1 MIRVLEHLSCK
12 DRLRE
17 MGLFDVEKGRLRGGL
32 IAAFQY
38 LKRVYKQE
46 RHQLFTRAARVTRQN
61 GFKLKE

>member
-12 DRLRE
+12 DR
-17 MGLFDVEKGRLRGGL
+17 FDVEKGRLRGGL